1 MVRLKDYLSTDF
13 LRSDSPYIEYG
24 ESYLTFNNKKYMYV
38 LRRQVAAQ
46 KGIATLLAS
55 ALVLWA
61 LGTHLFSVAEAAN
74 LTSIRDTLS
83 NSAPSEVS
91 NHTFEFTL
99 PTGDGIAAGETVV
112 ITFPAGFNMGSVAFG
127 DVDIEVN
134 TVDQT
139 VAAVPSGSTWGAAVS
154 GQVLTLTNGNVAVSA
169 GDDILVQ
176 VGTNASGGTNQV
188 TNPAGIQSYEFT
200 IVAGVE
206 DSGQFRVAIVD
217 DVEVTA
223 NVNTTLT
230 FTVSGTSNGTTV
242 NGSPTTTA
250 TTTTSNT
257 LPFETLTGG
266 TSKTLAQDLS
276 VATNAIQG
284 YVVTVEQSQNLLS
297 STGADIDGFIDGAYT
312 DTPTAWVAPSNSISD
327 EDTWGHWGLTTDDST
342 LLGAG
347 TDFGSDEWVSASTTP
362 RAVMAHDGPSDGVTD
377 DIGAARVGY
386 QAQITALQEAGDDYN
401 TTLTYIATPTF

>member
-1 MVRLKDYLSTDF
+1 
-13 LRSDSPYIEYG
+13 
-24 ESYLTFNNKKYMYV
+24 MYV
-38 LRRQVAAQ
+38 LRRQVATQ

-91 NHTFEFTL
+91 NHTFQFTL
-99 PTGDGIAAGETVV
+99 PASGDGIAAGETIVV
-112 ITFPAGFNMGSVAFG
+112 TFPAGFNMGSVAFG
-127 DVDIEVN
+127 DVDLSVGGS
-134 TVDQT
+134 DQT
-139 VAAVPSGSTWGAAVS
+139 LAATPSGATWGASVS
-154 GQVLTLTNGNVAVSA
+154 GQNLTLLSGSA
-169 GDDILVQ
+169 TAASGTQIIIE
-176 VGTNASGGTNQV
+176 VGTNATFGGTGTNQV
-188 TNPAGIQSYEFT
+188 TNPASIQSYEFT
-200 IVAGVE
+200 IAAGVE

-230 FTVSGTSNGTTV
+230 FIVSGTPNGTTI
-242 NGSPTTTA
+242 GSVPTTTA

-257 LPFETLTGG
+257 LPFETITGG
-266 TSKTLAQDLS
+266 QTKTLAQDLS

-312 DTPTAWVAPSNSISD
+312 NTPTAWTAPSNNISN
-327 EDTWGHWGLTTDDST
+327 ENTWGHWGLTSTDNDYF
-342 LLGAG
+342 AV
-347 TDFGSDEWVSASTTP
+347 SDTWVAASTTP
-362 RAVMAHDGPSDGVTD
+362 RAIMAHNGPSDGTTPM
-377 DIGAARVGY
+377 IGAARVGY
-386 QAQITALQEAGDDYN
+386 QAEITALQEAGDDYS

>member
-1 MVRLKDYLSTDF
+1 
-13 LRSDSPYIEYG
+13 
-24 ESYLTFNNKKYMYV
+24 MYV
-38 LRRQVAAQ
+38 LRRQVATQ

-61 LGTHLFSVAEAAN
+61 LGMHLFSVAEAAN
-74 LTSIRDTLS
+74 LTSIRDTLG

-91 NHTFEFTL
+91 NHTFQFTL
-99 PTGDGIAAGETVV
+99 PASGDGIAAGETIVV
-112 ITFPAGFNMGSVAFG
+112 TFPAGFNMGSVAFG
-127 DVDIEVN
+127 DVDLSVGGS
-134 TVDQT
+134 DQT
-139 VAAVPSGSTWGAAVS
+139 LAATPSGATWGASVS
-154 GQVLTLTNGNVAVSA
+154 GQNLTLLSGSA
-169 GDDILVQ
+169 TAASGTQIIIE
-176 VGTNASGGTNQV
+176 VGTNATFGGTGTNQV
-188 TNPAGIQSYEFT
+188 TNPASIQSYEFT

-223 NVNTTLT
+223 NVDTTLT
-230 FTVSGTSNGTTV
+230 FIVSGTPNGTTI
-242 NGSPTTTA
+242 GSVPTTTA

-312 DTPTAWVAPSNSISD
+312 NTPTAWTAPSNNISN
-327 EDTWGHWGLTTDDST
+327 ENTWGHWGLTSTDNDYF
-342 LLGAG
+342 AV
-347 TDFGSDEWVSASTTP
+347 SDTWVAASTTP
-362 RAVMAHDGPSDGVTD
+362 RAIMAHNGPSDGTTPM
-377 DIGAARVGY
+377 IGAARVGY
-386 QAQITALQEAGDDYN
+386 QAEITALQEAGDDYS

>member
-1 MVRLKDYLSTDF
+1 
-13 LRSDSPYIEYG
+13 
-24 ESYLTFNNKKYMYV
+24 MYV

-61 LGTHLFSVAEAAN
+61 LGMHFFSVAEAAN
-74 LTSIRDTLS
+74 LTSIKDTLS

-91 NHTFEFTL
+91 NHTFQFTL
-99 PTGDGIAAGETVV
+99 PGSGDGIAAGETIVV
-112 ITFPAGFNMGSVAFG
+112 TFPAGFNMGSVAFG
-127 DVDIEVN
+127 DVDLSVGG
-134 TVDQT
+134 TDQT
-139 VAAVPSGSTWGAAVS
+139 LAATPSGATWGASVS
-154 GQVLTLTNGNVAVSA
+154 GQTLTFLSGSA
-169 GDDILVQ
+169 
-176 VGTNASGGTNQV
+176 TAASGTQIIIEVGNNATFGGAGTNQV
-188 TNPAGIQSYEFT
+188 TNPAGIASYEFT

-223 NVNTTLT
+223 DVDTTLT
-230 FTVSGTSNGTTV
+230 FTVSGTANGTTV

-266 TSKTLAQDLS
+266 TSKTLAQNLS

-312 DTPTAWVAPSNSISD
+312 DTPTAWVSPSNSISD
-327 EDTWGHWGLTTDDST
+327 EDTWGHWGLTSDDST

-347 TDFGSDEWVSASTTP
+347 TDFGSDQWVSASSTP
-362 RAVMAHDGPSDGVTD
+362 RAVMAHNGPSDGVTD

-386 QAQITALQEAGDDYN
+386 QAEITALQEAGDDYN